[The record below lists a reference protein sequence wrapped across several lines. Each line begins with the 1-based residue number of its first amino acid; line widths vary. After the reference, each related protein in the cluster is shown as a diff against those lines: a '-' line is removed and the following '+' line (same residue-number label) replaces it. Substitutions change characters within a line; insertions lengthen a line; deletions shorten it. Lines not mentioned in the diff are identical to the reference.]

1 MKSVLLFII
10 AIITFNNV
18 NASSSMGHLHIETIG
33 IANEFKKIKSS
44 ELPPAVVEEI
54 LKQYPTSKLRQA
66 YKDNRNTYKLVMVL
80 SSGTARTV
88 YIDAYGRWIQKKK
101 KH

>member
-1 MKSVLLFII
+1 MKKIILFIVTIMAFNISNANCNSFKINADTII
-10 AIITFNNV
+10 ATD
-18 NASSSMGHLHIETIG
+18 
-33 IANEFKKIKSS
+33 EFKKIKSS

-66 YKDNRNTYKLVMVL
+66 YKNSKDTYKLIMVL

-88 YIDAYGRWIQKKK
+88 YIDSYGRWIQKKK
-101 KH
+101 

>member
-1 MKSVLLFII
+1 MKKIILFTITVLV
-10 AIITFNNV
+10 FNVSNANYNSTKINV
-18 NASSSMGHLHIETIG
+18 ETVVVTD
-33 IANEFKKIKSS
+33 EFKKIKSS

-66 YKDNRNTYKLVMVL
+66 YKNNQNKYKLVMVL

-101 KH
+101 

>member
-1 MKSVLLFII
+1 MKKIILFAITVLAFNISNAKHNII
-10 AIITFNNV
+10 DTN
-18 NASSSMGHLHIETIG
+18 IEVLVVD
-33 IANEFKKIKSS
+33 EYKKIKSS

-66 YKDNRNTYKLVMVL
+66 YKNNRNTYKLIMVL

-88 YIDAYGRWIQKKK
+88 YIDSYGRWIQKKK
-101 KH
+101 

>member
-1 MKSVLLFII
+1 MKKIALFII
-10 AIITFNNV
+10 TVIGFNISSANYNTITANVDSIIL
-18 NASSSMGHLHIETIG
+18 SD
-33 IANEFKKIKSS
+33 EFKKIKSS

-54 LKQYPTSKLRQA
+54 LEQYPTSKLRQA
-66 YKDNRNTYKLVMVL
+66 YKNSRNTYKLVMVL

-101 KH
+101 

>member
-1 MKSVLLFII
+1 MKKIILFT
-10 AIITFNNV
+10 ITILGFNISNANYNLV
-18 NASSSMGHLHIETIG
+18 NTKVETILSVD
-33 IANEFKKIKSS
+33 EYKKIKSS

-66 YKDNRNTYKLVMVL
+66 YKNNQNKYKLVMVL

-101 KH
+101 

>member
-1 MKSVLLFII
+1 MKRVLLFVIT
-10 AIITFNNV
+10 IITFNNV
-18 NASSSMGHLHIETIG
+18 NTTSAMSHSHVETIV
-33 IANEFKKIKSS
+33 IADEFKKIKSS
-44 ELPPAVVEEI
+44 ELPPVVVEEI

-101 KH
+101 QH